1 MNYLD
6 QAGLQYFWTKIKSY
20 VQDGSHIDGSTI
32 TNIDWNHITNKPTW
46 LQDGDVDWND
56 ITGKPSTFTP
66 SSHTHTTNDI
76 TNFPTF
82 ATINGQSITNGGNI
96 VISTEGG
103 EADSIDWDNIYGMPN
118 GVVTSVSITGSGNA
132 VTNASFSNHTL
143 TLTKGTIEPGEGA
156 DGNYYPNN
164 LSLSVSGNTLTVN
177 LTGPGVSLSDD
188 VILPSNGDGGSDG
201 NNYPTGVTLSN
212 SGNNLSV
219 SISRSGLSAISDT
232 LTFKTINGESIFGS
246 GNIVVEGGDGG
257 DGNTYPTQFS
267 LSAGDT
273 VLSAAM
279 TLNSGTAFRETV
291 NFKTINGASIFGT
304 GDISID
310 SGISQTTADGR
321 YIKRTGDSGMTGSY
335 TFSSSTSITAG
346 SFYES
351 SDVNLK
357 ENIKPIEVN
366 AVNAADCLALK
377 QFNFKGNDTT
387 KYGVIAQEVEAVGLN
402 NLVKEDEEGKK
413 SVDYISLLILKIEA
427 LEKRIAKLEA
437 ERG

>member
-32 TNIDWNHITNKPTW
+32 TNIDWGNIVNKPTW
-46 LQDGDVDWND
+46 LQDGDVDWSD
-56 ITGKPSTFTP
+56 IVGKPSTFTP
-66 SSHTHTTNDI
+66 SSHTHTTSEI

-96 VISTEGG
+96 IIDIDGG
-103 EADSIDWDNIYGMPN
+103 VAGSVDWDNIFGMPT

-143 TLTKGTIEPGEGA
+143 TLTKGTISTSSA

-164 LSLSVSGNTLTVN
+164 LNLSVSGNTLTVN
-177 LTGPGVSLSDD
+177 LTGPGVNLSDN
-188 VILPSNGDGGSDG
+188 VVLPVSTSTGGDG
-201 NNYPTGVTLSN
+201 NNYPTDVTLSN

-219 SISRSGLSAISDT
+219 NISRSGLSSISDT
-232 LTFKTINGESIFGS
+232 LTFKTVNGQSIFGS
-246 GNIVVEGGDGG
+246 GDIAVTSSGDG
-257 DGNTYPTQFS
+257 DGNYYPTAVD
-267 LSAGDT
+267 L
-273 VLSAAM
+273 
-279 TLNSGTAFRETV
+279 TLSGTTLG
-291 NFKTINGASIFGT
+291 INITGT
-304 GDISID
+304 GMSSISDSVNLSSI

-321 YIKRTGDSGMTGSY
+321 YIQRTGDSGMSGNY

-357 ENIKPIEVN
+357 ENIKPIEIDVVN
-366 AVNAADCLALK
+366 AVNCLSLK
-377 QFNFKGNDTT
+377 QFNFKGDDTT

-402 NLVKEDEEGKK
+402 NLVKKDEDGKK